1 MRRAT
6 RLVAIA
12 ALAPFAAPWLAFA
25 QEPAPP
31 VAVGVRFTQDA
42 SAAQVVFDLSRPV
55 SAHAYALTSPDRIVV
70 DLPEVNFQIDPAA
83 GRDADARDAPL
94 VKAFRFGLLA
104 PGKSRIVI
112 DLARPACPSP
122 VEAKPIIDGAPASRL
137 KIELKRCDAAAF
149 ALLDPLSA
157 AGGAGLSVAPSAP
170 RPVIVLD
177 PGHGGIDSGARGIGG
192 VLEKTLVYEFCGELR
207 RQLEAT
213 HRYTI
218 VMTRDGDQYVDLD
231 DRVEIA
237 RRANASLFV
246 SIHAD
251 TLRGSADV
259 SGSTVYTDADRASD
273 AEAARIAA
281 SENAADRGAKR
292 EKKQDDAGVANILFD
307 LERRETRAYA
317 HIFSRGLVDHLRGAA
332 RLNHN
337 PERSAGFVVLKA
349 PEFPSVLVELG
360 YLSNPQ
366 DVQAMTSPEWRAKAA
381 AAMTNAIGAF
391 FANSAKFMGAA
402 SGGPGIALTAGA
414 PDVSGH

>member
-122 VEAKPIIDGAPASRL
+122 IEAKPIIDGAPASRL
-137 KIELKRCDAAAF
+137 KIELKPCDAAAF

-157 AGGAGLSVAPSAP
+157 AGGAGLDAARFRRRDQSLSSTQGTAASTAAHGESAA
-170 RPVIVLD
+170 
-177 PGHGGIDSGARGIGG
+177 S
-192 VLEKTLVYEFCGELR
+192 LR
-207 RQLEAT
+207 RRWFT
-213 HRYTI
+213 
-218 VMTRDGDQYVDLD
+218 
-231 DRVEIA
+231 
-237 RRANASLFV
+237 S
-246 SIHAD
+246 
-251 TLRGSADV
+251 SA
-259 SGSTVYTDADRASD
+259 
-273 AEAARIAA
+273 
-281 SENAADRGAKR
+281 
-292 EKKQDDAGVANILFD
+292 
-307 LERRETRAYA
+307 
-317 HIFSRGLVDHLRGAA
+317 
-332 RLNHN
+332 
-337 PERSAGFVVLKA
+337 
-349 PEFPSVLVELG
+349 
-360 YLSNPQ
+360 
-366 DVQAMTSPEWRAKAA
+366 
-381 AAMTNAIGAF
+381 
-391 FANSAKFMGAA
+391 ANSAA
-402 SGGPGIALTAGA
+402 SSRPRTATRL
-414 PDVSGH
+414 